1 MIGTSS
7 PKPHSLWD
15 KYAKTYEYAC
25 FNDVRALKPG
35 NVSVF
40 SEGHHMTSNDFEKSA
55 IASSDVITTPEL
67 ALGERIYQA
76 AKNTYD
82 AVACNTNL
90 GIILLSAPIF
100 QVIYSH
106 SHDKNIQE
114 EMQFMIQNTTLN
126 DTKLV
131 YRAIRQV
138 QAGGLGTQEKNDITD
153 TDPTVNL
160 YDAMLQASEYDDIAL
175 QYVTGFQLVY
185 EKIAPMSVSYTHLTL
200 PTKA

>member
-90 GIILLSAPIF
+90 GIILLSIIF
-100 QVIYSH
+100 YL
-106 SHDKNIQE
+106 K
-114 EMQFMIQNTTLN
+114 EML
-126 DTKLV
+126 
-131 YRAIRQV
+131 
-138 QAGGLGTQEKNDITD
+138 
-153 TDPTVNL
+153 
-160 YDAMLQASEYDDIAL
+160 
-175 QYVTGFQLVY
+175 
-185 EKIAPMSVSYTHLTL
+185 
-200 PTKA
+200 